1 MQRTGKP
8 VSNTGLIRAAMR
20 ALAAALVCLVAACA
34 PMPQRAGIPT
44 VWQPS
49 PNFDVRR
56 PNFVIIHATAS
67 NTANRALHALTDPA
81 RQVSAHYLVARDG
94 TLFQLIDERARAWHA
109 GLSAWGADTDL
120 NSASLGIE
128 LDNDGAEPFPDVQIE
143 ALLALLDDIATR
155 YRIPAANYLGHG
167 DIAPQ
172 RKVDPSAY
180 FPWRTLAARGY
191 GLWCDPPLP
200 DAPADMD
207 TMLALQAYGYDVSNP
222 DAAVRAFKRHFLAD
236 DMTLEW
242 DPRSRSTLHCLLLQK
257 GEAGR

>member
-1 MQRTGKP
+1 MR
-8 VSNTGLIRAAMR
+8 NTGLTRAIAR
-20 ALAAALVCLVAACA
+20 TLAIGLVCVVAACA

-49 PNFDVRR
+49 PNFDARR
-56 PNFVIIHATAS
+56 ANFVIIHSTAS
-67 NTANRALHALTDPA
+67 NTAGHALRTLTDPA
-81 RQVSAHYLVARDG
+81 RKVSAHYLVARDG
-94 TLFQLIDERARAWHA
+94 TIYQIVDERARAWHA

-128 LDNDGAEPFPDVQIE
+128 LDNDGAEPFPAVQID
-143 ALLALLDDIATR
+143 ALLALLDDIAARHT
-155 YRIPAANYLGHG
+155 IPAANYLGHG
-167 DIAPQ
+167 DIAPD

-180 FPWRTLAARGY
+180 FPWRALAQRGY

-207 TMLALQAYGYDVSNP
+207 AMLALRAYGYDMSNA
-222 DAAVRAFKRHFLAD
+222 DAALRAFKRHFLPD

-242 DPRSRSTLHCLLLQK
+242 DPRARSMLYCLLQK
-257 GEAGR
+257 KDEAGR